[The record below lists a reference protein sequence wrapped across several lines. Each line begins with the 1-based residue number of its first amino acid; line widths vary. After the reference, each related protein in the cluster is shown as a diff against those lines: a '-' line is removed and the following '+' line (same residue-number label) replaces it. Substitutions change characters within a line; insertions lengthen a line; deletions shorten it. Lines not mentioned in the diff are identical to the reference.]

1 MTGKTPNPS
10 PSPSPSSSSSTSQA
24 RIPNLWVTALITI
37 VITLVMTVLGIM
49 TDSFSTPQSAA
60 AKDLTIAPAVAF
72 HLATVV
78 PALLLGPFILWRKK
92 GDRTHRFLGRIWAGL
107 MLVTAIAS
115 AFIGAP
121 GGGIAG
127 SGFSPIH
134 IFTVW
139 TLVNVPLA
147 IWFAR
152 QGKIRAHKGAM
163 TGLYV
168 GLCIAGAFTLVPG
181 RLLGNL
187 VFG

>member
-1 MTGKTPNPS
+1 MPS
-10 PSPSPSSSSSTSQA
+10 
-24 RIPNLWVTALITI
+24 LWVTALITI
-37 VITLVMTVLGIM
+37 AITVVMTVLGIM
-49 TDSFSTPQSAA
+49 TDSFAAPQAVTRESN
-60 AKDLTIAPAVAF
+60 TIPLAVVF

-92 GDRTHRFLGRIWAGL
+92 GDRVHRLLGRVWAGL
-107 MLVTAIAS
+107 MLATAVAS

-121 GGGIAG
+121 GGGIGA

-152 QGKIRAHKGAM
+152 TGRIRAHRGAM

-168 GLCIAGAFTLVPG
+168 GLCIAGAFTLIPG